1 MSDDQLKTDDQ
12 ALHAYCLDWVRWCRT
27 RRFLAP
33 PVPSMLL
40 ARLQP
45 RTGSGREP
53 NGPMDAD
60 ISFFNMAIHGLAES
74 YPHEYVCFAIF
85 YLHEATNI
93 KAVVAD
99 MNIGRQTFYDR
110 VKRFAKRAKV
120 MTPAIRKIHM
130 EHTAPEE
137 GQAGRLAPIQKNE
150 ERDNADQ

>member
-1 MSDDQLKTDDQ
+1 MTENQPKMDDQ

-33 PVPSMLL
+33 PVPSTLL

-45 RTGSGREP
+45 RTGPGREP

-60 ISFFNMAIHGLAES
+60 ISFFNMAVHGLAES

-93 KAVVAD
+93 KVVAAE

-137 GQAGRLAPIQKNE
+137 GQAGRLEPVQKNE
-150 ERDNADQ
+150 ERDTADQ